1 MIIWYFAIIIMVI
14 MVYATSLRWFSS
26 HDEDELDKISN
37 HHLRFCL
44 LGFIPHTMVTMT
56 MMIHA
61 SIINNDDGDT
71 LSRHC
76 IGGSSR
82 RPMGG
87 RAGWQ
92 AYNPWWLWCSMM
104 VEDEDC
110 GDRNNG
116 WWWLLTRMVDGDKDW
131 RWWCCWLLFQPG
143 HGKGWPGKAKL
154 KTASKLFQYPV
165 FFFYFFLKVF
175 VLAPDDVFF
184 SGEFSHWCCQFAKDT
199 FSQFNRKMFS
209 IDDDICRWSN
219 QSCTVGNVCNLCIF
233 WKSESHPTQ
242 FNASNISEVM
252 TSCVGM

>member
-1 MIIWYFAIIIMVI
+1 MIFIAWWWWVGQNIK
-14 MVYATSLRWFSS
+14 SS
-26 HDEDELDKISN
+26 FEILSVGIYSA
-37 HHLRFCL
+37 HHGYDDGDTL
-44 LGFIPHTMVTMT
+44 T
-56 MMIHA
+56 MIHT
-61 SIINNDDGDT
+61 SIINYDDGDT

-92 AYNPWWLWCSMM
+92 AYNPWWLWCSMV

-110 GDRNNG
+110 EDRNNG

-165 FFFYFFLKVF
+165 TFLFFFCFLESFCFSAGRCFLLRGVF
-175 VLAPDDVFF
+175 PLMLSVCQRYIFSVQPQNVFHWRRHLSLIKSKLH
-184 SGEFSHWCCQFAKDT
+184 SGQCVQPVHLLKYE
-199 FSQFNRKMFS
+199 
-209 IDDDICRWSN
+209 
-219 QSCTVGNVCNLCIF
+219 
-233 WKSESHPTQ
+233 SESHPTQ

>member
-1 MIIWYFAIIIMVI
+1 

-110 GDRNNG
+110 EDRNNG

-199 FSQFNRKMFS
+199 FSVQP
-209 IDDDICRWSN
+209 
-219 QSCTVGNVCNLCIF
+219 QNVFHWRRHLSLIKSKLHSGQCVQPVHLLKV
-233 WKSESHPTQ
+233 WKSSDSIQCLKYKRGHD
-242 FNASNISEVM
+242 FMCWDVAYKVNM
-252 TSCVGM
+252 